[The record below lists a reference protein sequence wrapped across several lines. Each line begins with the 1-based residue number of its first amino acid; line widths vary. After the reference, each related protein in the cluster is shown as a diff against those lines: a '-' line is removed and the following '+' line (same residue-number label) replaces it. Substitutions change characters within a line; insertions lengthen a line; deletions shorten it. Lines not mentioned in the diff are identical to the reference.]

1 MQAMEHLLSVANI
14 FWLFFFWICDYNAIK
29 ERLEYDGCI
38 HQLKRWSQEL
48 LAYKCVC
55 IHHPNSICHYI
66 DPSFIAILLT
76 PLLCVPRTFCYD
88 PLFVTLMCFHDVL
101 TYFIFHNM
109 MFPQLQKLYPLF
121 PLLWYFII
129 IQFGS
134 LPTCNPY
141 LPSHLFIPFG
151 NCNST
156 K

>member
-1 MQAMEHLLSVANI
+1 MEHLLSVANI

-48 LAYKCVC
+48 LAYKFVC

-66 DPSFIAILLT
+66 DPLFIAILLT

-88 PLFVTLMCFHDVL
+88 PLFVTLMFFHDVL

-109 MFPQLQKLYPLF
+109 MFPSYRNCIHYSHSFGTLPLSNSVLFQLG
-121 PLLWYFII
+121 IH
-129 IQFGS
+129 
-134 LPTCNPY
+134 TH
-141 LPSHLFIPFG
+141 HLTSFIPFG
-151 NCNST
+151 NYSST
-156 K
+156 